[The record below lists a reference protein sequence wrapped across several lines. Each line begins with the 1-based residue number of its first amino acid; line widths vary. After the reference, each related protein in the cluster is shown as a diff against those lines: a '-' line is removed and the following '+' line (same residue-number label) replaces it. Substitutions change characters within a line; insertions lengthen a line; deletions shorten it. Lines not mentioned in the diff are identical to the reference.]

1 MKWFYRISIS
11 IVLIIFLIYMNY
23 TISTLEHLIGLQ
35 LEHKQSMLDLSNL
48 FHNQKIDSDA
58 MSEIIKLITKTER

>member
-1 MKWFYRISIS
+1 MKWFYRVSIS